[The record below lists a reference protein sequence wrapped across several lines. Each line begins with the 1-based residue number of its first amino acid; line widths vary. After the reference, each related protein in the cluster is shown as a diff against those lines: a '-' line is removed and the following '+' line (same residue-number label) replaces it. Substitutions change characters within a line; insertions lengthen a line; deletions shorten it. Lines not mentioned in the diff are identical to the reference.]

1 MSESSVTVN
10 MISLKLSNVMG
21 LFTSRANVSK
31 LQFTAFA
38 KLGVQPYHF
47 KKSVW
52 LSQQWLKY
60 GLRHKKSSFIKVE

>member
-1 MSESSVTVN
+1 MSENSVTVN

-21 LFTSRANVSK
+21 LFTSSANVSK

-38 KLGVQPYHF
+38 KPGVQTYHF

-52 LSQQWLKY
+52 LSEQWLNY
-60 GLRHKKSSFIKVE
+60 GLGKKN

>member
-52 LSQQWLKY
+52 LSQQ
-60 GLRHKKSSFIKVE
+60 